1 MSSVSTAKT
10 TKNMMVENSA
20 WRSWE
25 SGCAAYADPQTPKID
40 AVARP
45 RNSMQFRGMNIFQSP
60 CRANTNKPVK
70 TTLKAMQLANTIIAG
85 LKSAATAICG
95 ACRALWIKKAIIAR
109 YETIIASTNR
119 RRRAPNL
126 LAVTRS
132 GTTSMVLSKLAP
144 PALVHSPRIICDRAD
159 SG

>member
-10 TKNMMVENSA
+10 TKNTMVENSA
-20 WRSWE
+20 WRTWE
-25 SGCAAYADPQTPKID
+25 SGCAEYADPQTQKMD
-40 AVARP
+40 TVARG
-45 RNSMQFRGMNIFQSP
+45 RTSMQFRGMNIFQSP

-70 TTLKAMQLANTIIAG
+70 TTLKAMQPANAIIAG
-85 LKSAATAICG
+85 LKSAATPAVCV

-119 RRRAPNL
+119 KRRAPDL

-132 GTTSMVLSKLAP
+132 GTASVLLPKLT
-144 PALVHSPRIICDRAD
+144 PRTGLFA
-159 SG
+159 SHHL